1 VSGKLQRA
9 IERTRR
15 SSIKFLDNDT
25 ALAHT
30 TDIQALL
37 EALADILEH
46 ALKMARHLFSV
57 LFLS

>member
-57 LFLS
+57 LVLS

>member
-37 EALADILEH
+37 ETLADILEH
-46 ALKMARHLFSV
+46 ALKMARHLFSI
-57 LFLS
+57 LFFS